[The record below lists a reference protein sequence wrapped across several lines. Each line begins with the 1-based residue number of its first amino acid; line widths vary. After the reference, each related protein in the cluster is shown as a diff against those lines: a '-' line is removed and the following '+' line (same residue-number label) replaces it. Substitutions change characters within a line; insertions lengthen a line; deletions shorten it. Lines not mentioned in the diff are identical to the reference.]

1 MDEVQDCYFHYNA
14 HARSSAWKYNDGNL
28 DMSKILAENKVTDE
42 RKEFYKLGIDED
54 QFLPAIYL
62 YFNDELIEA

>member
-1 MDEVQDCYFHYNA
+1 
-14 HARSSAWKYNDGNL
+14 
-28 DMSKILAENKVTDE
+28 MSKILAENKVTDE
-42 RKEFYKLGIDED
+42 CKEFYKLGIDED